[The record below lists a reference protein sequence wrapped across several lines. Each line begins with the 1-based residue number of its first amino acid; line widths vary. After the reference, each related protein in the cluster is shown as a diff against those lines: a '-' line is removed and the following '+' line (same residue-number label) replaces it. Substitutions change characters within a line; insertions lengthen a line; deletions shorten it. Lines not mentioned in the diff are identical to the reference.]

1 MNRLLPNKSL
11 SYIPSPSPYRHLFF
25 TGGSP
30 YPGVPLE
37 NLFELL
43 KSGYRMEKPLNC
55 PENMYVWKSIKNKKN
70 VVIYGLR
77 HFNEDFKTT
86 VFFSIEERVTHCSL

>member
-1 MNRLLPNKSL
+1 M
-11 SYIPSPSPYRHLFF
+11 
-25 TGGSP
+25 
-30 YPGVPLE
+30 PLE

-77 HFNEDFKTT
+77 HFDEDFKTT
-86 VFFSIEERVTHCSL
+86 VFFSIEESNTLLTLAK